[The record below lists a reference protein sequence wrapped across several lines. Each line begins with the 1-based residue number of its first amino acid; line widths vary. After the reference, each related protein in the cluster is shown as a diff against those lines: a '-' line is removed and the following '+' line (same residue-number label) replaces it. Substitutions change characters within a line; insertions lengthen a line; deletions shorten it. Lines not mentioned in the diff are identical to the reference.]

1 MKYFLSDPVPRP
13 VFDFRFLPQ
22 NPSMS
27 KKTLSREEMEIHQ
40 VLSPASG
47 HQGGSVQPQQTPP
60 TGKPQ
65 PQSQTLSLGDLS
77 ALIKDSVVSG
87 VQQGLNIDS
96 FNNLCKALENAN
108 SIKNSNNVENV
119 VYSKR
124 PRLSTQGYESDNDLP
139 RVGLDTV
146 QEDTAP
152 PQEVF
157 GANINESDNEIE
169 ESDTLESEGEV
180 PILNPI
186 AEILPTL
193 ILRRHWIS

>member
-1 MKYFLSDPVPRP
+1 MKNFLSDPVPRP

-27 KKTLSREEMEIHQ
+27 KKTLTREEMEIHQ

-47 HQGGSVQPQQTPP
+47 HQGGSVQPQRTPP

-87 VQQGLNIDS
+87 VQQGLDIDS
-96 FNNLCKALENAN
+96 LKNLCKALENAN
-108 SIKNSNNVENV
+108 SSKISNNVENGS
-119 VYSKR
+119 SKR
-124 PRLSTQGYESDNDLP
+124 PRLSSQDHESDNDLP

-152 PQEVF
+152 PQEF
-157 GANINESDNEIE
+157 F
-169 ESDTLESEGEV
+169 LCQY
-180 PILNPI
+180 
-186 AEILPTL
+186 
-193 ILRRHWIS
+193 